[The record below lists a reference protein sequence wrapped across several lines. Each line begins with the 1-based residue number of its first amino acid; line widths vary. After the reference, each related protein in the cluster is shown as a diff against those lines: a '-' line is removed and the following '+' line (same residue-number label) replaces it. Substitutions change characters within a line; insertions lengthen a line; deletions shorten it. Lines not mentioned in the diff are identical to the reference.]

1 MTAAAV
7 LTLPAV
13 HTLQWQY
20 DQLNQ
25 DQLTQLLK
33 VANPLA
39 TK

>member
-13 HTLQWQY
+13 HTQQWHY

-39 TK
+39 SK